1 MFSNSVS
8 IKCQSPLFNII
19 PRREAG
25 LYRKERNFDVTASP
39 REASKAAGSI
49 GKAHDLLSRKADEQN
64 EGPGKGDDQKFLPSD
79 RVRVLY
85 CLFHQANDFLLGVDL
100 TRRDNLL

>member
-1 MFSNSVS
+1 MSARLVS
-8 IKCQSPLFNII
+8 S
-19 PRREAG
+19 

-85 CLFHQANDFLLGVDL
+85 CLFHQANGFLIGVDL